1 MKLLRVSRDDE
12 MAGMDLTRHGGFAYA
27 YHDEDDQSIKHAYM
41 MGKIEPN
48 MGKIEPNIATPPAN
62 HSLPSEDV

>member
-1 MKLLRVSRDDE
+1 MRWQ
-12 MAGMDLTRHGGFAYA
+12 AWMDLTRHGGFAYP

-41 MGKIEPN
+41 T
-48 MGKIEPNIATPPAN
+48 GKIEPNIAIPPAN

>member
-1 MKLLRVSRDDE
+1 
-12 MAGMDLTRHGGFAYA
+12 MDLTRHGGFAYP

-41 MGKIEPN
+41 T
-48 MGKIEPNIATPPAN
+48 GKIEPNIAIPPAN